1 MFGLKEEFREVDGDS
16 TGLRRA
22 RVLKRSDGKAQA
34 AIARP
39 LLPRSFPWRISF
51 FMGVLVTALWYG
63 FALSVEDSS
72 YALMDFLVL
81 S

>member
-16 TGLRRA
+16 TGWRRA

-63 FALSVEDSS
+63 FALK
-72 YALMDFLVL
+72 ALASPNLHTRFATI
-81 S
+81 